1 MRKEMTS
8 KSKNTMK
15 TIGLILEVLAIPL
28 MIVNIVLLKMPN
40 TDLGT
45 STVLLIVSNFALII
59 GLMLSH
65 LPKQSEKEEKKEDSE
80 KVTNSL
86 FLWI

>member
-28 MIVNIVLLKMPN
+28 MIANIVLLKMPN

-45 STVLLIVSNFALII
+45 STVLLIISNFALII

-65 LPKQSEKEEKKEDSE
+65 LPKQSEKEEKKEDPE

-86 FLWI
+86 FL